1 MQTSNYAA
9 EYGQAGGGYFNY
21 TMKSGTN
28 QFHGA
33 AFDYF
38 VNEGLNAGT
47 PFTDRIATGDATRA
61 GQQWLIST
69 VSAFRDMD
77 KTNALADGNP
87 FAPGNRFGN
96 PTVSF
101 PDFTQKYPYEIAPGL
116 RPPQL
121 RSSRSTGTPD
131 VLLDR
136 YTGASVCSISSQ
148 TI

>member
-1 MQTSNYAA
+1 
-9 EYGQAGGGYFNY
+9 
-21 TMKSGTN
+21 MKSGTN

-77 KTNALADGNP
+77 KTNTPWQMEIHSPPATGLAIRQFLSRISLRNI
-87 FAPGNRFGN
+87 
-96 PTVSF
+96 PTKSL
-101 PDFTQKYPYEIAPGL
+101 PACG
-116 RPPQL
+116 QL
-121 RSSRSTGTPD
+121 NYRSSRSTGTPD